1 MLDSA
6 PVTVP
11 APLTALPAAN
21 IGGDETSDDGD
32 LPTMDVDDDGD
43 DDVVA
48 DDENQEEERV
58 ADGVNE
64 IDGSADNLFDNANL
78 REKQEVQVKKDATK
92 AAAQARRAAAANNA
106 TAPARGNVPIIEDVK
121 TKVFNAIRSTSKVDC
136 DSAAWNKIGGEAQ
149 RAITSQREGWLV
161 YGSGKRDESRNADH
175 RSNCEVGLRQLHT
188 STFRG
193 SSQRGRCCAG
203 IFPNKNVFP
212 SFSQNVSF
220 S

>member
-78 REKQEVQVKKDATK
+78 REKQEVQVRKDATK
-92 AAAQARRAAAANNA
+92 
-106 TAPARGNVPIIEDVK
+106 
-121 TKVFNAIRSTSKVDC
+121 
-136 DSAAWNKIGGEAQ
+136 
-149 RAITSQREGWLV
+149 
-161 YGSGKRDESRNADH
+161 
-175 RSNCEVGLRQLHT
+175 GLRRPGGPRLRTTPPRRPGGMFQLSRT
-188 STFRG
+188 
-193 SSQRGRCCAG
+193 
-203 IFPNKNVFP
+203 
-212 SFSQNVSF
+212 
-220 S
+220 